1 MTIELRTTVP
11 TDGSVALSWR
21 ASERQP
27 RSWTLLVIRTGS
39 VPAYT
44 AWNLSGDIESYQI
57 NNLSRHQR
65 YRIAVMAGDDISP
78 WVDVTPRTDLEPKP
92 DDDVEG
98 VRPYVAGIDRVTV
111 MPQDARLTVYWKNGP
126 GFVDKVV
133 VEILHDGQPWK
144 QLEVEPEVT
153 SVSLDKHRGI
163 PLMNGRPY
171 GVRLHTRFG
180 GVTHSS
186 EVIRCTTA
194 NQGQERE
201 ANRGFPQDSLIYAS
215 LALTPEVRIFDDEE
229 SPTVEEAAEPS
240 AQIVCFSCR
249 QVVEWDSYRL
259 VCRGCSA
266 EFIPNGRG
274 DFLNI
279 GSLRFGTCKCCL
291 PKKILVQRPGS
302 QALTCAHSGKEHIRF
317 PGAEGYH
324 LIEDLPY
331 GLCQCC
337 RPRRPLVKRGQK
349 ICCSKSGEK
358 HRNENASW
366 VLVPSDP
373 VFDAAAIDDLLDAG
387 LADICSTGVSRGA
400 QQRRSS

>member
-1 MTIELRTTVP
+1 MSIELRTSVP
-11 TDGSVALSWR
+11 QDGSVALSWR
-21 ASERQP
+21 ASDSRP
-27 RSWTLLVIRTGS
+27 SSWTLLVIRTGS

-44 AWNLSGDIESYQI
+44 AWNLSGDIDSYQI

-65 YRIAVMAGDDISP
+65 YRIAVAGGDAISP
-78 WVDVTPRTDLEPKP
+78 WVDVTPRVNLEPKP
-92 DDDVEG
+92 DEEIEG
-98 VRPYVAGIDRVTV
+98 VRPYVAGIERVTV
-111 MPQDARLTVYWKNGP
+111 MPQDARLTAYWKTTS

-133 VEILHDGQPWK
+133 IEVLQGGQVWK
-144 QLEVEPEVT
+144 QLEVPPEVT
-153 SVSLDKHRGI
+153 SLSLDKHRGV
-163 PLMNGRPY
+163 PLMNGRTY
-171 GVRLHTRFG
+171 GIRLHTVFG
-180 GVTHSS
+180 GVNHSS
-186 EVIRCTTA
+186 ETIRCTTA
-194 NQGQERE
+194 PQGQERE

-215 LALTPEVRIFDDEE
+215 LALTPEVKIFDDEDDAPVQE
-229 SPTVEEAAEPS
+229 RAPA
-240 AQIVCFSCR
+240 AQIVCFQCR
-249 QVVEWDSYRL
+249 QTVEWDSYRL
-259 VCRGCSA
+259 VCRGCGA

-274 DFLNI
+274 DFLDV
-279 GSLRFGTCKCCL
+279 GRLRFGTCKCCL

-358 HRNENASW
+358 HKNENGSW

-400 QQRRSS
+400 QRRRS

>member
-1 MTIELRTTVP
+1 MSIELRTTVP
-11 TDGSVALSWR
+11 RDGSVALSWR
-21 ASERQP
+21 AASQP
-27 RSWTLLVIRTGS
+27 RSWTLLVIRTGA

-44 AWNLSGDIESYQI
+44 AWNLSGELESYQI

-65 YRIAVMAGDDISP
+65 YRIAVMSGDSISP
-78 WVDVTPRTDLEPKP
+78 WVEVTPRADLEPKV
-92 DDDVEG
+92 DEDVEG
-98 VRPYVAGIDRVTV
+98 IRPHVAGLERVTV
-111 MPQDARLTVYWKNGP
+111 MPQDARLTVYWKRSP

-133 VEILHDGQPWK
+133 VELLQEGQPWK
-144 QLEVEPEVT
+144 QIEVEPEVT

-163 PLMNGRPY
+163 PIMNGRPY
-171 GVRLHTRFG
+171 GVRLHTRFAG
-180 GVTHSS
+180 GVQHSS
-186 EVIRCTTA
+186 EIIRCATA
-194 NQGQERE
+194 PQGQERA
-201 ANRGFPQDSLIYAS
+201 ANRGFRQDALIYAS
-215 LALTPEVRIFDDEE
+215 LALTPEVRIFDDDEASAPAEE
-229 SPTVEEAAEPS
+229 TPAAE
-240 AQIVCFSCR
+240 IVCFQCR
-249 QVVEWDSYRL
+249 QGVEWDSYRL
-259 VCRGCSA
+259 VCRGCGA

-274 DFLNI
+274 DFLSI
-279 GSLRFGTCKCCL
+279 SCLRFGTCKCCL

-337 RPRRPLVKRGQK
+337 RPRRPLIKRGQK
-349 ICCSKSGEK
+349 ICCTKSGEK
-358 HRNENASW
+358 HRNESGSW

-400 QQRRSS
+400 QRRRS